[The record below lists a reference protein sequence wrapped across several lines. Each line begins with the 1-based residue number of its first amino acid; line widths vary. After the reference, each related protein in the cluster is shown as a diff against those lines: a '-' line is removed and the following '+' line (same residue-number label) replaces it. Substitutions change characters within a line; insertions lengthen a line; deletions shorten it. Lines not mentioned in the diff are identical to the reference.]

1 MTNESRMFN
10 PWDCRLYVGAW
21 GGVGSSYLG
30 QELPAEM
37 EQAGLSVVIDTPQL
51 VGVADAHIE

>member
-1 MTNESRMFN
+1 MADESRVYY

-30 QELPAEM
+30 QELLAEM

-51 VGVADAHIE
+51 VGVADTHIE